1 MLKSCQL
8 ISAKWRWVV
17 PLFFSSSAICLCPSC
32 TPIPIFFMTPR
43 APFLSPSLCFRH
55 VASRAGNNFLRP
67 FGRSRCPLFLKLRCT
82 QFFSSASTPR
92 ADGSRHANA
101 LTSQE
106 FISKHDIDGQYIYLH
121 QIGLKFK
128 GSTFLKVVSTLPI
141 GRTDVFL
148 CRDKKLLYIIVDAS
162 QENELFHL
170 KKSLR
175 PFLLILVES
184 GWTAGPV
191 HDFWII
197 S

>member
-1 MLKSCQL
+1 M
-8 ISAKWRWVV
+8 W
-17 PLFFSSSAICLCPSC
+17 PLALGTTSFIHSGDHAALSS
-32 TPIPIFFMTPR
+32 
-43 APFLSPSLCFRH
+43 
-55 VASRAGNNFLRP
+55 
-67 FGRSRCPLFLKLRCT
+67 LKLRCT
-82 QFFSSASTPR
+82 QFFSRASTLR
-92 ADGSRHANA
+92 ADGSRHTNT

-121 QIGLKFK
+121 QICLKFK

-148 CRDKKLLYIIVDAS
+148 CRDKKLLFIIVDAS

-191 HDFWII
+191 HDF
-197 S
+197 